1 MFKMLRCAAIAL
13 LAAIVLFPLLY
24 TISASFFSP
33 QDFTGTEA
41 AFLPSSFSLRNYHLA
56 LSHSHFGRY
65 VLNSLITASMTA
77 AARSM
82 ISILAAFAFT
92 HLRFRG
98 SRTVMIILLTTM
110 FIPPDALL
118 YPNYS
123 TIASLG
129 LLDTYAA
136 IILPSVFSASSL
148 LLLTGAF
155 SSSDRDVY
163 MASKIDGAGDF
174 QYIVRILVPMA
185 GSFVIAVFLQTFIT
199 GFSSYLW
206 PLLVTSRM
214 SMRTVQVGISMLG
227 FAEAG
232 EYGAQFAAIIMITLP
247 FLILLGVL
255 RKRIVDILSSGGM
268 ET

>member
-41 AFLPSSFSLRNYHLA
+41 AFLPSSFSQRNYHLA

-98 SRTVMIILLTTM
+98 SRVLLIALLTTL
-110 FIPPDALL
+110 FIPSDALL
-118 YPNYS
+118 YENYM
-123 TIASLG
+123 TIAKLHLTDS
-129 LLDTYAA
+129 YAG
-136 IILPSVFSASSL
+136 IILPSLFSASAL
-148 LLLTGAF
+148 LLMAGAYL
-155 SSSDRDVY
+155 SADRDIY
-163 MASKIDGAGDF
+163 DASMIDGAGDIR
-174 QYIVRILVPMA
+174 YISSILLPLTAPVSA
-185 GSFVIAVFLQTFIT
+185 AVFIQAFISS
-199 GFSSYLW
+199 FNSYLW
-206 PLLVTSRM
+206 PLLVTSRP
-214 SMRTVQVGISMLG
+214 SMRTVQVGITMLG

-232 EYGAQFAAIIMITLP
+232 ETGAQFASIVIVTMP
-247 FLILLGVL
+247 FAAAILLG
-255 RKRIVDILSSGGM
+255 RKPIMKALAGGIR
-268 ET
+268 

>member
-98 SRTVMIILLTTM
+98 SRVLLIALLTTL
-110 FIPPDALL
+110 FIPSDALL
-118 YPNYS
+118 YENYM
-123 TIASLG
+123 TIAKLHLTDSYVG
-129 LLDTYAA
+129 
-136 IILPSVFSASSL
+136 IILPSLFSASAL
-148 LLLTGAF
+148 LLMAGAYL
-155 SSSDRDVY
+155 SADRDIY
-163 MASKIDGAGDF
+163 DASMIDGAGDIR
-174 QYIVRILVPMA
+174 YISSILLPLTAPVSA
-185 GSFVIAVFLQTFIT
+185 AVFIQAFISS
-199 GFSSYLW
+199 FNSYLW
-206 PLLVTSRM
+206 PLLVTSRP
-214 SMRTVQVGISMLG
+214 SMRTVQVGITMLG
-227 FAEAG
+227 FAESG
-232 EYGAQFAAIIMITLP
+232 ETGAQFASIVIVTMP
-247 FLILLGVL
+247 FAAAILLG
-255 RKRIVDILSSGGM
+255 RKPIMKALAGGIR
-268 ET
+268 